1 MDCGDRTQASVQATN
16 AREPHPHRT
25 RRLPARARLPTS
37 RARTPLRADQL
48 DRICAP
54 WRFAFLRRAALPSRT
69 ADPNAS
75 NAQVDGSGT
84 AGTDCASTGFKPAVW
99 YCALDSNTTAPLIGV
114 T

>member
-1 MDCGDRTQASVQATN
+1 M
-16 AREPHPHRT
+16 
-25 RRLPARARLPTS
+25 
-37 RARTPLRADQL
+37 
-48 DRICAP
+48 P

-99 YCALDSNTTAPLIGV
+99 YCALDSNTTAPLIQSLYTQTVLGEIEKKAFPD
-114 T
+114 